1 METSEQV
8 TYNQADINVKK
19 IEEEINKL
27 KKTLTDSPARKNYR
41 EFWEQS
47 HYVINL
53 FKLLKP
59 ILPEDKD
66 RLWKEF
72 AELREQTKQQE
83 ISDREVRRK
92 ESAEKRQIIEAQ
104 LSDIENQLLSVQDYS
119 ELEKVKEI
127 LQNTLNMLKGTSQ
140 VASVE
145 NTSAENVSVENAS
158 VENSSEETSADLQE
172 NTQTETVAET
182 VVAETA
188 TAETAVA
195 ETAIVE
201 SAVAE
206 SAHVET
212 AAAETVVDESLV
224 REDKEACWVIWRKVN
239 ESVKQKR
246 QDLEEK
252 VFSGVKLNILDI
264 LKAAEEGN
272 PHDALKRIKEIQSD
286 PKTYKFNK
294 AFREEIKGLLNQAFD
309 SAIKRIKEVREENK
323 RRHQEWISR
332 MESNVARWNELHEKN
347 INIISGLEAQITKLE
362 EDVNNAKTPEFA
374 ERIRTWIDE
383 KSNKIKD
390 IKETN
395 AKLEEKMSSVQK
407 SLGKTDHE

>member
-27 KKTLTDSPARKNYR
+27 KKTLTDSPVRKNYR

-92 ESAEKRQIIEAQ
+92 ESSEKRQVIEAQ
-104 LSDIENQLLSVQDYS
+104 LADIENQLLSVQDYS

-145 NTSAENVSVENAS
+145 NTSTENASVENAS
-158 VENSSEETSADLQE
+158 VEDSSEETSADLQE
-172 NTQTETVAET
+172 NTQTETASETAAAET
-182 VVAETA
+182 VVAET
-188 TAETAVA
+188 TAVETAVA
-195 ETAIVE
+195 ETAQ
-201 SAVAE
+201 
-206 SAHVET
+206 VET
-212 AAAETVVDESLV
+212 AQVETAVAETVVDESLV

-252 VFSGVKLNILDI
+252 VFSGVKLTILDI

-347 INIISGLEAQITKLE
+347 ISIISGLEAQITKLE

-395 AKLEEKMSSVQK
+395 AKLEEKISSVQK
-407 SLGKTDHE
+407 SLGKIDHE

>member
-92 ESAEKRQIIEAQ
+92 ESSEKRQIIEAQ
-104 LSDIENQLLSVQDYS
+104 LTDIENQLLSVQDYS

-145 NTSAENVSVENAS
+145 NTSAENTSAENISVES
-158 VENSSEETSADLQE
+158 SSEEASADLQE

-182 VVAETA
+182 DAAETVIA
-188 TAETAVA
+188 ETTAVETAVA
-195 ETAIVE
+195 ETAK
-201 SAVAE
+201 
-206 SAHVET
+206 VET
-212 AAAETVVDESLV
+212 AVTETVVDESLV

-252 VFSGVKLNILDI
+252 VFSGVKLTILDI

-332 MESNVARWNELHEKN
+332 MESNVARWDELHEKN
-347 INIISGLEAQITKLE
+347 ISIISGLEAQITKLE

-383 KSNKIKD
+383 KSNKIND

-395 AKLEEKMSSVQK
+395 AKLEEKISSVQK